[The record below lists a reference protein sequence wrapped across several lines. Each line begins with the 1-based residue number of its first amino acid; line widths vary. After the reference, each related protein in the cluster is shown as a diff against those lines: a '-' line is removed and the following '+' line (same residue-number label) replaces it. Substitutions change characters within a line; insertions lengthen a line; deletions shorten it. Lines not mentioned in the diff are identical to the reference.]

1 MCFDD
6 SVDTEIKLTNYG
18 RTKIYK
24 HWQVPSFGAE
34 HHDGLRFELSD
45 SFSFH
50 AQNASDWLNLRLI
63 IKNDSGKVVFEDVV
77 GQFGVI
83 NVEN

>member
-1 MCFDD
+1 M
-6 SVDTEIKLTNYG
+6 
-18 RTKIYK
+18 
-24 HWQVPSFGAE
+24 
-34 HHDGLRFELSD
+34 SD

-50 AQNASDWLNLRLI
+50 AQNASDQLNLRLV
-63 IKNDSGKVVFEDVV
+63 IKDDAGEVVFEDVV